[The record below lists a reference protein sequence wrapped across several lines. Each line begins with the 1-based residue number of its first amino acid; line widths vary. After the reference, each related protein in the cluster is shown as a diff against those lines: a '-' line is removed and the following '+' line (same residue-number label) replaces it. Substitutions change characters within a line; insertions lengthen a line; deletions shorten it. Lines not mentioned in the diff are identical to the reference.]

1 MTRLALAALVGLAM
15 LAGPAA
21 HAAGETVDGGC
32 FVAAANLD
40 NLTSGVATGVI
51 GDVSATRDGG
61 GEPSDAT
68 VTCWIDVNS
77 SEVAGT
83 RFSYGGFGVQAG
95 DDRVAFAATP
105 SDVVALCQQVV
116 SGAITIASQCA
127 PVTDTTVPPPSI
139 VRVVDDILDET
150 DPPPIDPT
158 ICPVLVVVHGDYGPI
173 TIGPDGDVY
182 VADPVGLGVSQLQDC
197 PPYTPPTSDGP
208 QPLQVF
214 FAPPS
219 P

>member
-1 MTRLALAALVGLAM
+1 M

-21 HAAGETVDGGC
+21 QAAGDTVDGGC
-32 FVAAANLD
+32 FVAAANLND
-40 NLTSGVATGVI
+40 LTSGVATGVI
-51 GDVSATRDGG
+51 GDVSVTRDGG

-68 VTCWIDVNS
+68 VTCWIDVNG

-83 RFSYGGFGVQAG
+83 RFSYSGFGVQAG
-95 DDRVAFAATP
+95 DDRIAFTATP
-105 SDVVALCQQVV
+105 SDVVAVCEQVM
-116 SGAITIASQCA
+116 SGATTITSECA
-127 PVTDTTVPPPSI
+127 PVTDKTVPPASI
-139 VRVVDDILDET
+139 VQLLNDIWDTT

-158 ICPVLVVVHGDYGPI
+158 ICPVLIVLHGDYGPI

-182 VADPVGLGVSQLQDC
+182 VPDPIGLGVGHLQDC
-197 PPYTPPTSDGP
+197 PPYADPSPDGP
-208 QPLQVF
+208 PPWQVF